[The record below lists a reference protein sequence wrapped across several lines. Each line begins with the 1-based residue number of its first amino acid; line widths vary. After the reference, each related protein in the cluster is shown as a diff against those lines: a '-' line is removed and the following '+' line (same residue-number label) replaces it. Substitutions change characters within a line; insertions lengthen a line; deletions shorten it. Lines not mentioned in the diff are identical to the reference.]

1 MKDSPSPSQKS
12 RAWIVVVYLVL
23 LTLLIPW
30 YWPENDSLQ
39 LFGFPLWALVSL
51 AVLFAASLFT
61 AWLCLRSEGPA
72 E

>member
-12 RAWIVVVYLVL
+12 HAWIVVVYLVL
-23 LTLLIPW
+23 LALLIPW
-30 YWPENDSLQ
+30 YWPQNDASL

-51 AVLFAASLFT
+51 GVLFVTSLFT
-61 AWLCLRSEGPA
+61 AWLCLRGEGPQ